1 MLVKICGITRPED
14 AEAAVERGAHALGF
28 VFWPDSPRFID
39 PYRARAIVSALPSF
53 VTPVGVFV
61 NQACEYVNGV
71 ATLVGLGAVQL
82 HGDEDRSYAAAMTRP
97 VIKAIALGAA
107 DDLDGVN
114 AWPPQVTL
122 LLDAH
127 DPVRR
132 GGMGRTIDWRSAS
145 SVAARRRVVLAGG
158 LTPENV
164 GDAIARV
171 KPFGIDVSSGVES
184 SPGTKDHARL
194 KALFEAICTQ
204 REILGRAN
212 SPEPLRAAEAASN
225 SAGGGAPARFV
236 KRRGAPRARN
246 NR

>member
-1 MLVKICGITRPED
+1 VLIKICGITRPED
-14 AEAAVERGAHALGF
+14 AEAAVERGAQALGF

-61 NQACEYVNGV
+61 NQSCEYVNGV

-82 HGDEDRSYAAAMTRP
+82 HGDEDASYAAAMTRP

-107 DDLDGVN
+107 GDPDGVN
-114 AWPPQVTL
+114 AWPLQVTL
-122 LLDAH
+122 LLDAR

-132 GGMGRTIDWRSAS
+132 GGTGRTIDWTSAS
-145 SVAARRRVVLAGG
+145 NVAARRRVVLAGG

-184 SPGTKDHARL
+184 SPGIKDHVRL
-194 KALFEAICTQ
+194 AALFAALRRVDSATPEA
-204 REILGRAN
+204 E
-212 SPEPLRAAEAASN
+212 SLRSRPRS
-225 SAGGGAPARFV
+225 SARGGGAPRASK
-236 KRRGAPRARN
+236 KR
-246 NR
+246 